1 MDRLECLIR
10 MSETNR
16 TLYAAISRLQCLQCL
31 NKDDNVIS
39 TQLTELS
46 IAFSRVDDT
55 ISNRLFEE
63 KTNG

>member
-10 MSETNR
+10 MSETAR
-16 TLYAAISRLQCLQCL
+16 TIHTAISRLQCL
-31 NKDDNVIS
+31 NKDDNVLS